1 MTPDRTRPEDDV
13 TIGHMSDLAADRVPL
28 SVLDLVPVSSGDGAK
43 AALRNSI
50 DLAQQAE
57 RLGYAR
63 FWLAEHHLN
72 PGNAGSATLSF
83 LGVVAAATTR
93 IRIGTAA
100 TLLGHYAPIQIAEA
114 AGLIATLFDGRM
126 DLGLGRSGP
135 PAAATAA
142 ASSSATAERAAR
154 PVATA
159 PVESRTVDGL
169 YLPAPVR
176 VSPSRGRFG
185 LLADLIERRPAVPF
199 EEAVTTILA
208 QLEGTFRGPDGDLVP
223 VLPAEHSG
231 ASVWIHGS
239 SAGESA
245 RLAGRLGLPFG
256 ANYHSTPGTVLDAVT
271 EYREHFVPGR
281 IASPHVVVSA
291 DVLVAPTDAEAEDLA
306 LGFAHWIHSV
316 RTGQGTI
323 PYLSPD
329 AARAAPLDAAGE
341 GLVADRV
348 ATRFVGSPARVV
360 ERLETLRRVTGADEL
375 VITTNTYAH
384 EHRVRS
390 YALLADAW

>member
-1 MTPDRTRPEDDV
+1 VTLDGARPGDDV
-13 TIGHMSDLAADRVPL
+13 TIGHMSDRAADRVPL
-28 SVLDLVPVSSGDGAK
+28 SVLDLVPVSSGDDTRT
-43 AALRNSI
+43 ALRNSI

-57 RLGYAR
+57 RLGFAR

-83 LGVVAAATTR
+83 LGVVAAATSR

-100 TLLGHYAPIQIAEA
+100 TLLGHYAPIQVAEA

-135 PAAATAA
+135 PPAAVV
-142 ASSSATAERAAR
+142 ASAEAGSAAR
-154 PVATA
+154 PAATV

-169 YLPAPVR
+169 LLPAPVR

-185 LLADLIERRPAVPF
+185 LLADLIERRPAIPF

-223 VLPAEHSG
+223 VLPAVGSG
-231 ASVWIHGS
+231 ADVWIHGS

-271 EYREHFVPGR
+271 EYRDHFVPGR

-291 DVLVAPTDAEAEDLA
+291 DVLVAPTDSEAEDLA

-329 AARAAPLDAAGE
+329 EARADPLDAAGE
-341 GLVADRV
+341 ALVADRV
-348 ATRFVGSPARVV
+348 ATRFVGSPASVI
-360 ERLETLRRVTGADEL
+360 ERLDTLQRVTGADEL
-375 VITTNTYAH
+375 VITTNTHAH

-390 YALLADAW
+390 YALLAESW